1 MIKLIK
7 IIIYF
12 CTVFSFGSIQTLNA
26 EIAFEDQTKSAG
38 LTTTLRAG
46 YGSAW
51 GDFNGDGWLDIWVG
65 NHTNRPQLYINNGN
79 GSFTNSLDEFWEE
92 NSFLDA
98 HGGAWADFDNDGD
111 QDLIEL
117 YGNQGGK
124 SDSDKRFYVNH
135 AEELTDEAITRGLND
150 SFGRGRTPLWLDW
163 NNDGLLDLYMI
174 NEKRPFDDRGPTR
187 LMLQQKNGTFKAAPG
202 MTKKTIGEFAQLA
215 YFDSAVHLLTSGW
228 IFYPE
233 KLYRLGDTTLLP
245 IIDKPRR
252 QFRYLQDTAVADFDG
267 NLEDNLLVLQTPT
280 VNSWKLT
287 PTNRQVSVAARGLS
301 SIEKGSLNFWLQGS
315 TRLTIRI
322 DGAFDPWTAD
332 MIHVGKSG
340 SNLAKLFF
348 TVIEEE
354 YQKRYFIKLEL
365 DAANPE
371 MSGMVPLTLRT
382 LPGIYVGWLPHKG
395 LWRIEIRGTSTFR
408 AKFRAI
414 DAEFEKVITD
424 EREFWNKDPG
434 SKLVMLSRQEGKFI
448 VDENFGY
455 DLADSCHSVAVGDF
469 DNDMDLDV
477 YLTCANG
484 LRNRHNVLLENIG
497 GSFVPVPD
505 AGGASTINIGSG
517 GKVSVADYDNDGYLD
532 LLVTDGG
539 GLEYP
544 FNYGRQFLLR
554 NKGGSNHWLKID
566 LIGCQSNRDG
576 IGARV
581 VVTAG
586 GKKQARLQAG
596 GIRNGV
602 QDDRRL
608 HFGLA
613 NNLNA
618 ESVIVK
624 WPSGTRTNLT
634 GLTADKIHVIR
645 EDPGCARL

>member
-7 IIIYF
+7 IITYF

-79 GSFTNSLDEFWEE
+79 GTFTERLSEFWEGD
-92 NSFLDA
+92 SFRDA

-117 YGNQGGK
+117 YGNRGGK
-124 SDSDKRFYVNH
+124 AADDKAFYVNH
-135 AEELTDEAITRGLND
+135 TNKLIDEAIVRGLND

-163 NNDGLLDLYMI
+163 NNDGLLDLYMV
-174 NEKRPFDDRGPTR
+174 NKKRPLDDLGPSR
-187 LMLQQKNGTFKAAPG
+187 LMLQEKDGTFNAAPE
-202 MTKKTIGEFAQLA
+202 MTKQTIGEFAQLA

-228 IFYPE
+228 VFYPQD
-233 KLYRLGDTTLLP
+233 LYRLGDTTPLP
-245 IIDKPRR
+245 ILEEPRYK
-252 QFRYLQDTAVADFDG
+252 FKYLQDTAVADFDG
-267 NLEDNLLVLQTPT
+267 NLEDNLLVLHTPT
-280 VNSWKLT
+280 VSSWILDPKT
-287 PTNRQVSVAARGLS
+287 RRQVTVDAHGIS
-301 SIEKGSLNFWLQGS
+301 SIEKGSLNFWLQGP
-315 TRLTIRI
+315 TRLAIRVY
-322 DGAFDPWTAD
+322 GAFDPWTPS
-332 MIHVGKSG
+332 MIHVGESG
-340 SNLAKLFF
+340 SNLAEL
-348 TVIEEE
+348 VSEVVRG
-354 YQKRYFIKLEL
+354 QLRYFIKLKL
-365 DAANPE
+365 DTTNPE
-371 MSGMVPLTLRT
+371 MSGIVNSALQT
-382 LPGIYVGWLPHKG
+382 LPGIYVGWVPHIG
-395 LWRIEIRGTSTFR
+395 QWRVEIRGADAFR
-408 AKFRAI
+408 AKFGAI
-414 DAEFEKVITD
+414 DAEFEKVVSD
-424 EREFWNKDPG
+424 GREFWIKDLS
-434 SKLVMLSRQEGKFI
+434 SKLVMLSRHEGEFI

-455 DLADSCHSVAVGDF
+455 DLADSCRSVAVGDF

-484 LRNRHNVLLENIG
+484 LRNRHNVLLENVDG
-497 GSFVPVPD
+497 TFVLVPD
-505 AGGASTINIGSG
+505 AGGASTRNIGKG

-539 GLEYP
+539 ELEYP

-586 GKKQARLQAG
+586 GKQQARLQAG

-613 NNLNA
+613 NNLIA
-618 ESVIVK
+618 EAVTVE
-624 WPSGTRTNLT
+624 WPSGVHTSLT
-634 GLTADKIHVIR
+634 DLAADKIHLIR
-645 EDPGCARL
+645 EDAGCARL